1 MKKKFVKVLVCCS
14 MIVIVFTAL
23 GTNTDAATYYGNGVY
38 CNKQKCWV
46 DWNKASKEIG
56 KIIVNGWV
64 QHGPWT
70 PR

>member
-1 MKKKFVKVLVCCS
+1 G
-14 MIVIVFTAL
+14 IGFTAL
-23 GTNTDAATYYGNGVY
+23 GTNVEAATYYGNGLY

-46 DWNKASKEIG
+46 DWNKASREIG

-64 QHGPWT
+64 QHGPWA